1 VGQGETTIKRLTLLI
16 LFLTIGFGL
25 VTCTSYNTISQDTT
39 LFRTWQDL
47 AYANGSKSQKLDI
60 YLPKDEQDLSPI
72 IIWIHGGGWLEGSED
87 ILIGHRCGSIFDE
100 ALDRGYALV
109 SIGYRLSSEAIFPAQ
124 IYDVKAAIRWIKA
137 HAQEYNLNPNKI
149 ALWGG
154 SAGGHLAALAGTSGY
169 VKEIEDLGMGN
180 ADQSSRVQAVVD
192 WFGPI
197 DFLTIDDQLAELGM
211 SGQGKNNPDAATA
224 RLVGGLITHKQEL
237 VKMANPMTY
246 ITPDD
251 PPFLIQHGTND
262 NLVPITQSKV
272 FAQELQSVIGV
283 DKVTLTIFEGAGH
296 GDYGRSKMFTAPSN
310 TETIFRFLDK
320 YLK

>member
-1 VGQGETTIKRLTLLI
+1 M
-16 LFLTIGFGL
+16 FLTIGFGL
-25 VTCTSYNTISQDTT
+25 VTCASYNPISQDTT
-39 LFRTWQDL
+39 RFRTWQDL

-72 IIWIHGGGWLEGSED
+72 IIWIHGGGWRGGSKD
-87 ILIGHRCGSIFDE
+87 LIGHRFKAIFDK
-100 ALDRGYALV
+100 AHDKGYAIV

-154 SAGGHLAALAGTSGY
+154 SAGGHLAALAGTSGD

-211 SGQGKNNPDAATA
+211 SSQGKNNPNTATA
-224 RLVGGLITHKQEL
+224 RLVGGLITRKQEL

-251 PPFLIQHGTND
+251 PPFLIQHGSKD
-262 NLVPITQSKV
+262 NLVPVTQSKV
-272 FAQELQSVIGV
+272 FAQELQSVIDV

-296 GDYGRSKMFTAPSN
+296 GDYGRSQMFNAPSN
-310 TETIFRFLDK
+310 IETIFSFLDK

>member
-1 VGQGETTIKRLTLLI
+1 M
-16 LFLTIGFGL
+16 FLTIGFGL
-25 VTCTSYNTISQDTT
+25 VTCTTYNTISQDTT
-39 LFRTWQDL
+39 LFRTWKDL
-47 AYANGSKSQKLDI
+47 AYAKDSKSQKLDI
-60 YLPKDEQDLSPI
+60 YLPKDRQDLSPI
-72 IIWIHGGGWLEGSED
+72 IIWIHGGAWLEGSKD
-87 ILIGHRCGSIFDE
+87 ILIGQKRCGAIFDE
-100 ALDRGYALV
+100 ALDRGYAIV
-109 SIGYRLSSEAIFPAQ
+109 SIGYRLSSESIFPAQ

-149 ALWGG
+149 ALLGG
-154 SAGGHLAALAGTSGY
+154 SAGGHLAALAGTSGD

-211 SGQGKNNPDAATA
+211 SGQSKNNPDAATA
-224 RLVGGLITHKQEL
+224 RLVGGLITRKQEL

-251 PPFLIQHGTND
+251 PPFLIQHGSKD
-262 NLVPITQSKV
+262 NLVPVTQSKV

-296 GDYGRSKMFTAPSN
+296 GSSKMFNAPSN
-310 TETIFRFLDK
+310 IETIFRFLDK